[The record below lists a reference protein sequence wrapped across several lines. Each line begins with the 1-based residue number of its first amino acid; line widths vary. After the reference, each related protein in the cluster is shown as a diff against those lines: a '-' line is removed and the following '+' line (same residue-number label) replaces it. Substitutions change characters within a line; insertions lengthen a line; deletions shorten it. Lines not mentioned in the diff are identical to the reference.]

1 MASLSRRPSYGQHP
15 DAGFGN
21 ARAENARAKPL
32 KRPSQRR
39 ARFTVQAIYE
49 AFVRIWQRDGAQ
61 AATTRAVALEAGC
74 SVGTLYE
81 YFPNKEALLSG
92 YVRHTI
98 EVLLA
103 RIQRE
108 VTDRT
113 DAPWTARVRHLVRLS
128 CGDPALDPPYF
139 DHAMLMREDRIAE
152 PKHHRRFFDEL
163 SAAWRRALDACPD
176 LPSRPDDTLLQTLL
190 QAIWGARRYRLLLQD
205 GLPTAEA
212 WIDEMEQL
220 CLRTVAAT
228 PDMA

>member
-1 MASLSRRPSYGQHP
+1 MASLYRRQSGT
-15 DAGFGN
+15 GFGN
-21 ARAENARAKPL
+21 APTEHTAPAGPAKPL

-39 ARFTVQAIYE
+39 AKFTVQAIYE

-74 SVGTLYE
+74 SVDTLYE

-98 EVLLA
+98 EVLLG

-108 VTDRT
+108 VIDRM
-113 DAPWTARVRHLVRLS
+113 DLPWRDRVCHLVRLT

-163 SAAWRRALDACPD
+163 SAAWRQALDACAD
-176 LPSRPDDTLLQTLL
+176 LPARPEDALLQTLL
-190 QAIWGARRYRLLLQD
+190 LAIWGARRYRVLLPD
-205 GLPTAEA
+205 APPAPDV
-212 WIDEMEQL
+212 WIGEMERL
-220 CLRTVAAT
+220 CLVALAAT
-228 PDMA
+228 QDVA

>member
-1 MASLSRRPSYGQHP
+1 MASLYRRPQA
-15 DAGFGN
+15 AGFGN
-21 ARAENARAKPL
+21 AAEADATPARRAKPL

-39 ARFTVQAIYE
+39 AKFTVQAIYD

-98 EVLLA
+98 EVLLG
-103 RIQRE
+103 RIQSE
-108 VTDRT
+108 VADCA
-113 DAPWTARVRHLVRLS
+113 DLPWHDRVRHLVRLT

-163 SAAWRRALDACPD
+163 STAWRHALDACTD
-176 LPSRPDDTLLQTLL
+176 LPTRPDDAVLQTLL
-190 QAIWGARRYRLLLQD
+190 QAIWGARRYRMLLPD
-205 GLPTAEA
+205 APPAPDVWVGA
-212 WIDEMEQL
+212 MERL
-220 CLRTVAAT
+220 CLAALAAT
-228 PDMA
+228 QGVA

>member
-1 MASLSRRPSYGQHP
+1 MASLYRRQQG
-15 DAGFGN
+15 AGFGN
-21 ARAENARAKPL
+21 APAENARAKPL
-32 KRPSQRR
+32 KRPLQRR
-39 ARFTVQAIYE
+39 AKFTVQAIYE

-103 RIQRE
+103 RIQSE
-108 VTDRT
+108 VVDRA
-113 DAPWTARVRHLVRLS
+113 DAPWTARVRHLVRLT

-163 SAAWRRALDACPD
+163 NAAWRRALEACPD
-176 LPSRPDDTLLQTLL
+176 LPTRPDDATLQALL
-190 QAIWGARRYRLLLQD
+190 QAIWGARRYRLLLPD
-205 GLPTAEA
+205 APPFPAA
-212 WIDEMEQL
+212 WVGEMERL
-220 CLRTVAAT
+220 CLAALAGMPDVA
-228 PDMA
+228 

>member
-1 MASLSRRPSYGQHP
+1 MASLYRRQTG
-15 DAGFGN
+15 AGFGN
-21 ARAENARAKPL
+21 AQAESARAKPL

-39 ARFTVQAIYE
+39 AKFTVQAIYE

-98 EVLLA
+98 ERLLA
-103 RIQRE
+103 RIQSE
-108 VTDRT
+108 VVECT
-113 DAPWTARVRHLVRLS
+113 DAPWTTRVRHLVRLT

-139 DHAMLMREDRIAE
+139 DLAMLMREERIAE

-163 SAAWRRALDACPD
+163 NAAWRLALDGCPD
-176 LPSRPDDTLLQTLL
+176 LPTRPDDATLQTLL
-190 QAIWGARRYRLLLQD
+190 QAIWGARRYRLLLPD
-205 GLPTAEA
+205 APPAADT
-212 WIDEMEQL
+212 WIGEMERL
-220 CLRTVAAT
+220 CLAALAT
-228 PDMA
+228 KPDTA

>member
-1 MASLSRRPSYGQHP
+1 MASLYRRQAG
-15 DAGFGN
+15 AGFGN
-21 ARAENARAKPL
+21 GQGESARAKPL

-39 ARFTVQAIYE
+39 AKFTVQAIYE
-49 AFVRIWQRDGAQ
+49 AFVRIWRRDGAQ

-103 RIQRE
+103 RIQSE
-108 VTDRT
+108 VTERI
-113 DAPWTARVRHLVRLS
+113 DASWTARVRHLVRLS

-152 PKHHRRFFDEL
+152 PKHHLRFFDEL
-163 SAAWRRALDACPD
+163 STAWRQALDACPD
-176 LPSRPDDTLLQTLL
+176 LPARPDDALVQTML
-190 QAIWGARRYRLLLQD
+190 QAIWGARRYRVLLQD
-205 GLPTAEA
+205 GPPATEV
-212 WIDEMEQL
+212 WISEMERL
-220 CLRTVAAT
+220 CLRALAAT
-228 PDMA
+228 PEVV

>member
-1 MASLSRRPSYGQHP
+1 MASLYRRQAGT
-15 DAGFGN
+15 GFGN
-21 ARAENARAKPL
+21 EPAESARAKPL

-39 ARFTVQAIYE
+39 AKFTVQAIYE
-49 AFVRIWQRDGAQ
+49 AFVRIWQRGGAQ

-103 RIQRE
+103 RIQSE
-108 VTDRT
+108 VTDRVG
-113 DAPWTARVRHLVRLS
+113 APWPDRVRHLVRLS

-152 PKHHRRFFDEL
+152 AKHHARFFEEL
-163 SAAWRRALDACPD
+163 GAAWRRALDACSD
-176 LPSRPDDTLLQTLL
+176 LPVRPDDALVQTLL
-190 QAIWGARRYRLLLQD
+190 QAIWGARRYRLLLQE
-205 GLPTAEA
+205 GPLPTTV
-212 WIDEMEQL
+212 WIGEMERL
-220 CLRTVAAT
+220 CLLALGARPDAA
-228 PDMA
+228 

>member
-1 MASLSRRPSYGQHP
+1 MASLYRRPAG
-15 DAGFGN
+15 AGFGN
-21 ARAENARAKPL
+21 GQAESARAKPL

-39 ARFTVQAIYE
+39 AKFTVQAIYE
-49 AFVRIWQRDGAQ
+49 AFVRIWQRGGAQ

-103 RIQRE
+103 RIQSE
-108 VTDRT
+108 VTNRVDT
-113 DAPWTARVRHLVRLS
+113 PWADRVRHLVRLS

-152 PKHHRRFFDEL
+152 PKHHSRFFDEL
-163 SAAWRRALDACPD
+163 GAAWRRALDACPD
-176 LPSRPDDTLLQTLL
+176 LPAKPSDALVQTLL

-205 GLPTAEA
+205 GPLPTEV
-212 WIDEMEQL
+212 WIAEMEQL
-220 CLRTVAAT
+220 CLRALGARPNAA
-228 PDMA
+228 

>member
-1 MASLSRRPSYGQHP
+1 MASLYRRQQG
-15 DAGFGN
+15 AGFGN
-21 ARAENARAKPL
+21 TPVAEAAPAGRAKPL

-39 ARFTVQAIYE
+39 AKFTVQAIYE

-74 SVGTLYE
+74 SVGALYE

-103 RIQRE
+103 RIQSE
-108 VTDRT
+108 VVDRT
-113 DAPWTARVRHLVRLS
+113 DAPWTARVQHLVRLT

-152 PKHHRRFFDEL
+152 PKHHGRFFDEL
-163 SAAWRRALDACPD
+163 SAAWRRALDVCPD
-176 LPSRPDDTLLQTLL
+176 LPARPDDAMLQTLL
-190 QAIWGARRYRLLLQD
+190 QAIWGARRYRLLL
-205 GLPTAEA
+205 PEAPPAPEA
-212 WIDEMEQL
+212 WIGEMERL
-220 CLRTVAAT
+220 CLVALAAT
-228 PDMA
+228 PHVA